1 MSDLITRLILNTQQ
15 FDQNIGKSSKQIQ
28 GFQQKIQG
36 FSSSAISAFTKFAG
50 GIGIAY
56 GATEL
61 LQKGLNSNATLQDK
75 YNSLMQAGSTVTDQF
90 FTAIYSGDWTVF
102 NDGIEKAIK
111 NAKEYADTY
120 RNVQRMLE
128 TTGIKYEQTDA
139 RKTQLEAIIEDDTKP
154 LVERKKAQQE
164 LDRIL
169 LMGVADI
176 REASQITEKELN
188 KMFADL
194 IGEAKYITTENAQ
207 KLILDIRNKYSG
219 LSKELEAYREIK
231 DTKNQVMNPN
241 VFKYTGEEWYK
252 KNQEATNKYYKEYT
266 TEERAYYDELLRLT
280 DAMNDETFKSFQDLF
295 DRMNDLN
302 DKAGTWEKDRAGARD
317 EIAGIKTTASKK
329 EIIPEGSLAELDKK
343 LAEWRK
349 KFNEATT
356 LEARLAADKMV
367 KEISQQKAHL
377 NVEVKY
383 GEASDL
389 KELVNK
395 QKIPVLSVKGKNVK
409 EDIKSGAL
417 DIKPIDN
424 SIIES
429 NYSYADSLNAIGSI
443 MGSVTNLTN
452 EGAAA
457 WISWGANI
465 LTAIAAAI
473 PAIATLTVTKKAEAT
488 ANSEAAV
495 TGAMSS
501 VASIPFVGWIMAL
514 AAGASVIAA
523 MASIPKFAG
532 GGIFS
537 GNSFIG
543 DNMIARVN
551 SGEMILNNRQ
561 QKNLFNLL
569 DGKGGASSLNGG
581 TVEFKL
587 KGKELVGVLNAQ
599 ASKTNK
605 YK

>member
-1 MSDLITRLILNTQQ
+1 MADLITRLLLNTQQ
-15 FDQNIGKSSKQIQ
+15 FDNNLGKSTKQIQ

-36 FSSSAISAFTKFAG
+36 FSSGAVSAFTKFAG
-50 GIGIAY
+50 VLGVAY

-128 TTGIKYEQTDA
+128 TTSIKFEQTDA

-154 LVERKKAQQE
+154 LEERKKAQQE

-176 REASQITEKELN
+176 REASQITERELN
-188 KMFADL
+188 NMLADL
-194 IGEAKYITTENAQ
+194 IGEAQYITTENAQ

-219 LSKELEAYREIK
+219 LRKELDAYREVR

-241 VFKYTGEEWYK
+241 AFKYSGDEWYK
-252 KNQEATNKYYKEYT
+252 INQDATKKYYQEYT
-266 TEERAYYDELLRLT
+266 KDQRAYYDELLRLA
-280 DAMNDETFKSFQDLF
+280 DRMNDETFSSFQGLF
-295 DRMNDLN
+295 DKLNDLN

-329 EIIPEGSLAELDKK
+329 EIIPAGSIMEMQKK
-343 LAEWRK
+343 IADLRK
-349 KFNEATT
+349 KYEN
-356 LEARLAADKMV
+356 AADEGTRVGFMKAIKEAETELKMMQLRAAGTSLLPTG
-367 KEISQQKAHL
+367 EI
-377 NVEVKY
+377 
-383 GEASDL
+383 
-389 KELVNK
+389 NK
-395 QKIPVLSVKGKNVK
+395 PVGRNIADDV
-409 EDIKSGAL
+409 KSGYIN
-417 DIKPIDN
+417 IKPISTD
-424 SIIES
+424 SIQA
-429 NYSYADSLNAIGSI
+429 NYDYADSLGAIASI
-443 MGSVTNLTN
+443 MGSVTNMTN
-452 EGAAA
+452 EGAAGWLA
-457 WISWGANI
+457 YGANI
-465 LTAIAAAI
+465 LSSISAAI
-473 PAIATLTVTKKAEAT
+473 PMITSLTTALTAKAAAEA
-488 ANSEAAV
+488 AGSAAAV
-495 TGAMSS
+495 P
-501 VASIPFVGWIMAL
+501 VVGWINDV
-514 AAGASVIAA
+514 AAITAIMSA
-523 MASIPKFAG
+523 MAAVPKFAD
-532 GGIFS
+532 GGIIG

-561 QKNLFNLL
+561 QRNLFNLL
-569 DGKGGASSLNGG
+569 DGKGGTSVNAGG
-581 TVEFKL
+581 EVKL
-587 KGKELVGVLNAQ
+587 RIEGRDLVGVINSQ
-599 ASKTNK
+599 TSKTSK

>member
-1 MSDLITRLILNTQQ
+1 MADLITRLLLNTQQ
-15 FDQNIGKSSKQIQ
+15 FDNNLGKSTKQIQ

-36 FSSSAISAFTKFAG
+36 FSSGAVSAFTKFAG
-50 GIGIAY
+50 VLGVAY

-128 TTGIKYEQTDA
+128 TTSIKFEQTDA

-154 LVERKKAQQE
+154 LEERKKAQQE

-176 REASQITEKELN
+176 REASQITERELN
-188 KMFADL
+188 NMLADL
-194 IGEAKYITTENAQ
+194 IGEAQYITTENAQ

-219 LSKELEAYREIK
+219 LRKELDAYREVR

-241 VFKYTGEEWYK
+241 AFKYSGDEWYK
-252 KNQEATNKYYKEYT
+252 INQDATKKYYQEYT
-266 TEERAYYDELLRLT
+266 KDQRAYYDELLRLA
-280 DAMNDETFKSFQDLF
+280 DRMNDETFSSFQGLF
-295 DRMNDLN
+295 DKLNDLN

-329 EIIPEGSLAELDKK
+329 EIIPAGSIMEMQKK
-343 LAEWRK
+343 IADLRK
-349 KFNEATT
+349 KYEN
-356 LEARLAADKMV
+356 AADEGTRVGFMKAIKEAETELKMMQLRAAGTSLLPTG
-367 KEISQQKAHL
+367 EI
-377 NVEVKY
+377 N
-383 GEASDL
+383 
-389 KELVNK
+389 N
-395 QKIPVLSVKGKNVK
+395 PVGRNIADDV
-409 EDIKSGAL
+409 KSGYIN
-417 DIKPIDN
+417 IKPISTD
-424 SIIES
+424 SIQA
-429 NYSYADSLNAIGSI
+429 NYDYADSLGAIASI
-443 MGSVTNLTN
+443 MGSVTNMTN
-452 EGAAA
+452 EGAAGWLA
-457 WISWGANI
+457 YGANI
-465 LTAIAAAI
+465 LSSISAAI
-473 PAIATLTVTKKAEAT
+473 PMITSLTTALTAKAAAEA
-488 ANSEAAV
+488 AGSAAAV
-495 TGAMSS
+495 P
-501 VASIPFVGWIMAL
+501 VVGWINAV
-514 AAGASVIAA
+514 AAITAIMSA
-523 MASIPKFAG
+523 MAAVPKFAD
-532 GGIFS
+532 GGIIG

-561 QKNLFNLL
+561 QRNLFNLL
-569 DGKGGASSLNGG
+569 DGKGGTSVNAGG
-581 TVEFKL
+581 EVKL
-587 KGKELVGVLNAQ
+587 RIEGRDLVGVINSQ
-599 ASKTNK
+599 TSKTSK

>member
-1 MSDLITRLILNTQQ
+1 MADLITRLLLNTQQ
-15 FDQNIGKSSKQIQ
+15 FDNNLGKSTKQIQ

-36 FSSSAISAFTKFAG
+36 FSSDAVSAFTKFAG
-50 GIGIAY
+50 VLGVAY

-128 TTGIKYEQTDA
+128 TTSIKFEQTDA

-154 LVERKKAQQE
+154 LEERKKAQQE

-176 REASQITEKELN
+176 REASQITERELN
-188 KMFADL
+188 NMLADL
-194 IGEAKYITTENAQ
+194 IGEAQYITTENAQ

-219 LSKELEAYREIK
+219 LRKELDAYREVR

-241 VFKYTGEEWYK
+241 AFKYSGDEWYK
-252 KNQEATNKYYKEYT
+252 INQDATKKYYQEYT
-266 TEERAYYDELLRLT
+266 KDQRAYYDELLRLA
-280 DAMNDETFKSFQDLF
+280 DRMNDETFSSFQGLF
-295 DRMNDLN
+295 DKLNDLN

-329 EIIPEGSLAELDKK
+329 EIIPAGSIMEMQKK
-343 LAEWRK
+343 IADLRK
-349 KFNEATT
+349 KYEN
-356 LEARLAADKMV
+356 AADEGTRVGFMKAIKEAETELKMMQLRAAGTSLLPTG
-367 KEISQQKAHL
+367 EI
-377 NVEVKY
+377 
-383 GEASDL
+383 
-389 KELVNK
+389 NK
-395 QKIPVLSVKGKNVK
+395 PVGRNIADDV
-409 EDIKSGAL
+409 KSGYIN
-417 DIKPIDN
+417 IKPISTD
-424 SIIES
+424 SIQA
-429 NYSYADSLNAIGSI
+429 NYDYADSLGAIASI
-443 MGSVTNLTN
+443 MGSVTNMTN
-452 EGAAA
+452 EGAAGWLA
-457 WISWGANI
+457 YGANI
-465 LTAIAAAI
+465 LSSISAAI
-473 PAIATLTVTKKAEAT
+473 PMITSLTTALTAKAAAEA
-488 ANSEAAV
+488 AGSAAAV
-495 TGAMSS
+495 P
-501 VASIPFVGWIMAL
+501 VVGWINAV
-514 AAGASVIAA
+514 AAITAIMSA
-523 MASIPKFAG
+523 MAAVPKFAD
-532 GGIFS
+532 GGIIG

-561 QKNLFNLL
+561 QRNLFNLL
-569 DGKGGASSLNGG
+569 DGKGGTSVNAGG
-581 TVEFKL
+581 EVKL
-587 KGKELVGVLNAQ
+587 RIEGRDLVGVINSQ
-599 ASKTNK
+599 TSKTSK

>member
-1 MSDLITRLILNTQQ
+1 MADLITRLLLNTQQ
-15 FDQNIGKSSKQIQ
+15 FDNNLGKSTKQIQ

-36 FSSSAISAFTKFAG
+36 FSSGAVSAFTKFAG
-50 GIGIAY
+50 VLGVAY

-128 TTGIKYEQTDA
+128 TTSIKFEQTDA

-154 LVERKKAQQE
+154 LEERKKAQQE

-176 REASQITEKELN
+176 REASQITERELN
-188 KMFADL
+188 NMLADL
-194 IGEAKYITTENAQ
+194 IGEAQYITTENAQ

-219 LSKELEAYREIK
+219 LRKELDAYREVR

-241 VFKYTGEEWYK
+241 AFKYSGDEWYK
-252 KNQEATNKYYKEYT
+252 INQDATKKYYQEYT
-266 TEERAYYDELLRLT
+266 KDQRAYYDELLRLA
-280 DAMNDETFKSFQDLF
+280 DRMNDETFSSFQGLF
-295 DRMNDLN
+295 DKLNDLN

-329 EIIPEGSLAELDKK
+329 EIIPAGSIMEMQKK
-343 LAEWRK
+343 IADLRK
-349 KFNEATT
+349 KYEN
-356 LEARLAADKMV
+356 AADEGTRVGFMKAIKEAETELKMMQLRAAGTSLLPTG
-367 KEISQQKAHL
+367 EI
-377 NVEVKY
+377 
-383 GEASDL
+383 
-389 KELVNK
+389 NK
-395 QKIPVLSVKGKNVK
+395 PVGRNIADDV
-409 EDIKSGAL
+409 KSGYIN
-417 DIKPIDN
+417 IKPISTD
-424 SIIES
+424 SIQA
-429 NYSYADSLNAIGSI
+429 NYDYADSLGAIASI
-443 MGSVTNLTN
+443 MGSVTNMTN
-452 EGAAA
+452 EGAAGWLA
-457 WISWGANI
+457 YGASILSSIS
-465 LTAIAAAI
+465 AAI
-473 PAIATLTVTKKAEAT
+473 PMITSLTTALTAKAAAEA
-488 ANSEAAV
+488 AGSAAAV
-495 TGAMSS
+495 P
-501 VASIPFVGWIMAL
+501 VVGWINAV
-514 AAGASVIAA
+514 AAITAIMSA
-523 MASIPKFAG
+523 MAAVPKFAD
-532 GGIFS
+532 GGIIG

-561 QKNLFNLL
+561 QRNLFNLL
-569 DGKGGASSLNGG
+569 DGKGGTSVNAGG
-581 TVEFKL
+581 EVKL
-587 KGKELVGVLNAQ
+587 RIEGRDLVGVINSQ
-599 ASKTNK
+599 TSKTSK

>member
-1 MSDLITRLILNTQQ
+1 MADLITRLLLNTQQ
-15 FDQNIGKSSKQIQ
+15 FDNNLGKSTKQIQ

-36 FSSSAISAFTKFAG
+36 FSSGAVSAFTKFAG
-50 GIGIAY
+50 VLGVAY

-128 TTGIKYEQTDA
+128 TTNIKFEQTDA

-154 LVERKKAQQE
+154 LEERKKAQQE

-176 REASQITEKELN
+176 REASQITERELN
-188 KMFADL
+188 NMLADL
-194 IGEAKYITTENAQ
+194 IGEAQYITTENAQ

-219 LSKELEAYREIK
+219 LRKELDAYREVR

-241 VFKYTGEEWYK
+241 AFKYSGDEWYK
-252 KNQEATNKYYKEYT
+252 INQDATKKYYQEYT
-266 TEERAYYDELLRLT
+266 KDQRAYYDELLRLA
-280 DAMNDETFKSFQDLF
+280 DRMNDETFSSFQGLF
-295 DRMNDLN
+295 DKLNDLN

-329 EIIPEGSLAELDKK
+329 EIIPAGSIMEMQKK
-343 LAEWRK
+343 IADLRK
-349 KFNEATT
+349 KYEN
-356 LEARLAADKMV
+356 AADEGTRVGFMKAIKEAETELKMMQLRAAGTSLLPTG
-367 KEISQQKAHL
+367 EI
-377 NVEVKY
+377 
-383 GEASDL
+383 
-389 KELVNK
+389 NK
-395 QKIPVLSVKGKNVK
+395 PVGRNIADDV
-409 EDIKSGAL
+409 KSGYIN
-417 DIKPIDN
+417 IKPISTD
-424 SIIES
+424 SIQA
-429 NYSYADSLNAIGSI
+429 NYDYADSLGAIASI
-443 MGSVTNLTN
+443 MGSVTNMTN
-452 EGAAA
+452 EGAAGWLA
-457 WISWGANI
+457 YGANI
-465 LTAIAAAI
+465 LSSISAAI
-473 PAIATLTVTKKAEAT
+473 PMITSLTTALTAKAAAEA
-488 ANSEAAV
+488 AGSAAAV
-495 TGAMSS
+495 P
-501 VASIPFVGWIMAL
+501 VVGWINAV
-514 AAGASVIAA
+514 AAITAIMSA
-523 MASIPKFAG
+523 MAAVPKFAD
-532 GGIFS
+532 GGIIG

-561 QKNLFNLL
+561 QRNLFNLL
-569 DGKGGASSLNGG
+569 DGKGGTSVNAGG
-581 TVEFKL
+581 EVKL
-587 KGKELVGVLNAQ
+587 RIEGRDLVGVINSQ
-599 ASKTNK
+599 TSKTSK

>member
-1 MSDLITRLILNTQQ
+1 MADLITRLLLNTQQ
-15 FDQNIGKSSKQIQ
+15 FDNNLGKSSKQIQ

-36 FSSSAISAFTKFAG
+36 FSSKSISAFTKFAG
-50 GIGIAY
+50 VLGVAY

-128 TTGIKYEQTDA
+128 TTSIKFEQTDA

-154 LVERKKAQQE
+154 LEERKKAQQE

-176 REASQITEKELN
+176 REASQITERELN
-188 KMFADL
+188 NMLADL
-194 IGEAKYITTENAQ
+194 IGEAQYITTENAQ

-219 LSKELEAYREIK
+219 LRKELDAYREVR

-241 VFKYTGEEWYK
+241 AFKYSGDEWYK
-252 KNQEATNKYYKEYT
+252 INQDATKKYYQEYT
-266 TEERAYYDELLRLT
+266 KDQRAYYDELLRLA
-280 DAMNDETFKSFQDLF
+280 DRMNDETFSSFQGLF
-295 DRMNDLN
+295 DKLNDLN

-329 EIIPEGSLAELDKK
+329 EIIPAGSIMEMQKK
-343 LAEWRK
+343 IADLRK
-349 KFNEATT
+349 KYEN
-356 LEARLAADKMV
+356 AADEGTRVGFMKAIKEAETELKMMQLRAAGTSLLPTG
-367 KEISQQKAHL
+367 EI
-377 NVEVKY
+377 
-383 GEASDL
+383 
-389 KELVNK
+389 NK
-395 QKIPVLSVKGKNVK
+395 PVGRNIADDV
-409 EDIKSGAL
+409 KSGYIN
-417 DIKPIDN
+417 IKPISTD
-424 SIIES
+424 SIQA
-429 NYSYADSLNAIGSI
+429 NYDYADSLGAIASI
-443 MGSVTNLTN
+443 MGSVTNMTN
-452 EGAAA
+452 EGAAGWLA
-457 WISWGANI
+457 YGANI
-465 LTAIAAAI
+465 LSSISAAI
-473 PAIATLTVTKKAEAT
+473 PMISSLTTALTAKAAAEA
-488 ANSEAAV
+488 AGSAAAV
-495 TGAMSS
+495 P
-501 VASIPFVGWIMAL
+501 VVGWINAV
-514 AAGASVIAA
+514 AAITAIMSA
-523 MASIPKFAG
+523 MAAVPKFAD
-532 GGIFS
+532 GGIIG

-569 DGKGGASSLNGG
+569 DGKGGTSVNAGG
-581 TVEFKL
+581 EVKL
-587 KGKELVGVLNAQ
+587 RIEGRDLVGVLNSQ
-599 ASKTNK
+599 TSKTSK